1 LFLLVVNCLAGK
13 SQELEVK
20 KIVDVVHTQLP
31 PSLNQG
37 IFMRITNESEFD
49 CQEADELKQSLESL
63 TRVLE
68 GSQLGFWDWN
78 IATNEVKRNAIWAE
92 MLGFEFDDIEFTTQQ
107 WTDFVHPDDR
117 DRAWASIN
125 AVLEGRA
132 AEHELMYRMK
142 TKEGSYKWILDR
154 ARIVQ
159 RDGDGKPLRM
169 SGTHTDVDKLKK
181 IEDALHASE
190 RRFRGIFENAGV
202 GIAQVSLEGTFQFV
216 NDTYCRITG
225 YSREELLNV
234 KKNFQQITVSD
245 DLETD
250 LLLMDRLVNGLDS
263 SYNLEKRY
271 IRKDGSIAW
280 VHLSVSLLKDADE
293 QPMGLISAVQDIT
306 RLKKLQEELELQ
318 ARIDYLTG
326 VPNRRY
332 FMELAELEMA
342 RMQRYANTLAV
353 IMVDIDFFKNV
364 NDKYGHKAGDIVLQ
378 GIARIMKGELREVD
392 VLGRIGGEEF
402 AILLTQTDRQRAI
415 EVADRLQKNVARSDI
430 VLEDG
435 LVLHTTISIG
445 IAVFSREQDSIETLL
460 NRADRGLY
468 LAKAMGR
475 NTFKICD

>member
-1 LFLLVVNCLAGK
+1 M
-13 SQELEVK
+13 K
-20 KIVDVVHTQLP
+20 KILDVVHTQLP

-37 IFMRITNESEFD
+37 IFMRLANESEFD
-49 CQEADELKQSLESL
+49 CREADELKQSLDSL

-125 AVLEGRA
+125 AVLEGRTT
-132 AEHELMYRMK
+132 EHELMYRMK
-142 TKEGSYKWILDR
+142 TREGSYKWILDR
-154 ARIVQ
+154 ARVVQ
-159 RDGDGKPLRM
+159 HDGDGKPLRM
-169 SGTHTDVDKLKK
+169 SGTHTDVSKLKK
-181 IEDALHASE
+181 TEDALQASE

-202 GIAQVSLEGTFQFV
+202 GIAQVSLDGAFQFV

-234 KKNFQQITVSD
+234 KKSFQQITFPD

-263 SYNLEKRY
+263 SYDVEKRY

-280 VHLSVSLLKDADE
+280 VHLSVSLLKGADE

-306 RLKKLQEELELQ
+306 KLKKLQEELELQ

-332 FMELAELEMA
+332 FMELAEHEMA

-364 NDKYGHKAGDIVLQ
+364 NDRYGHKAGDIVLQ
-378 GIARIMKGELREVD
+378 RIACIMKGELREVD

-402 AILLTQTDRQRAI
+402 AILLIQTDRQRAI
-415 EVADRLQKNVARSDI
+415 EVADRLQKNVASSDI
-430 VLEDG
+430 ILEDG
-435 LVLHTTISIG
+435 LVLHITISIG
-445 IAVFSREQDSIETLL
+445 IAVFSRERDSIETLL
-460 NRADRGLY
+460 NKADRGLY
-468 LAKAMGR
+468 QAKAMGR
-475 NTFKICD
+475 NTYKLFD

>member
-20 KIVDVVHTQLP
+20 KILDVVRTQLP
-31 PSLNQG
+31 FSLNQG
-37 IFMRITNESEFD
+37 IFMRITDEPEFD

-92 MLGFEFDDIEFTTQQ
+92 MLGYEFDDIEFTTQQ

-132 AEHELMYRMK
+132 TEHELMYRMK
-142 TKEGSYKWILDR
+142 TKEGRYKWILDR
-154 ARIVQ
+154 ARVVQ

-181 IEDALHASE
+181 TENALHESE

-202 GIAQVSLEGTFQFV
+202 GIAQVSVDGTFQFV

-234 KKNFQQITVSD
+234 KKNFQQITVPD
-245 DLETD
+245 DLEVD
-250 LLLMDRLVNGLDS
+250 LLLMGRLVNGLDI
-263 SYNLEKRY
+263 SYDLEKRY

-280 VHLSVSLLKDADE
+280 VQLSVSLLKDADE